1 MDASDGSTAET
12 GADGGA
18 VYDSIHCPAGGV
30 LFEKLGLV
38 HAPTVGNEYHRE
50 TFKPPAGVYADVR
63 LQLDVFAPGWNDPT
77 TSMRY
82 LLFWFARNGK
92 HLDLFGYAA
101 LVAKHSV
108 LLRHGIGITAGNKP
122 KLTTS
127 ATLPMPETYHVAY
140 RYDMAGG
147 VALLDL
153 TRGPNRTPVAQLKGV
168 PNVSNIS
175 IAANGTVDVDLGNQ
189 GPNDPISE
197 PPGAAAVRL
206 EVREPP
212 RVPHPPVSSRARPR
226 GAQALRAPASK
237 RAWNTVSPSRTR
249 RSSKPIAS
257 GSARSCQV
265 SMRRRSPDWFSRR
278 YPTHSLPGTARA
290 SG

>member
-189 GPNDPISE
+189 GPNDPYPNPQE
-197 PPGAAAVRL
+197 PPQYGWKYENL
-206 EVREPP
+206 
-212 RVPHPPVSSRARPR
+212 RVCLIP
-226 GAQALRAPASK
+226 Q
-237 RAWNTVSPSRTR
+237 
-249 RSSKPIAS
+249 
-257 GSARSCQV
+257 
-265 SMRRRSPDWFSRR
+265 
-278 YPTHSLPGTARA
+278 
-290 SG
+290 